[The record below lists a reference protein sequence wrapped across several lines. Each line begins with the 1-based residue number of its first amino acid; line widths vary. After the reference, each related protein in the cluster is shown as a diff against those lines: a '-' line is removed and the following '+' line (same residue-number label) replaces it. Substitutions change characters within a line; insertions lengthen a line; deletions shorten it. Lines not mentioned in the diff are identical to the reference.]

1 MRLSFERKNA
11 MKQTSGLKIKVN
23 MEKSKVT
30 FTEALYT
37 GFALGMLFCGMLLMM
52 NIAEDFLSA
61 KVFPAV
67 FAFALPIVTLATSAA
82 FSASFLLYVFP
93 FAAMLIIIIAFSS
106 ETANGAIGFYNH
118 ILEMW
123 GRKAGRIVPLAE
135 LIKPVE
141 SCDIVAFSTLAVSV
155 VLLAFVLSRKSRLAI
170 CLSAF
175 PIAAFALLCLS
186 DGSNKIGFSLT
197 VTGAVMLILSAR
209 TQSVKNYGE
218 LFRRVAAVAG
228 CLAVLCVSLLPS
240 GNVGFLIQAK
250 ASIADKIENLR
261 YGKNVL
267 PQGDFFEIGNFEPS
281 TDARLE
287 VVMSKPDSYYL
298 RGFVGTEYNG
308 NGWNETKS
316 ESLYEYSDLF
326 YWLHQSGFYGQTQ
339 LAAVADTVGWN
350 ETENRIIIRNINAS
364 RKYIYAP
371 YEAKSVVDMSYEAQ
385 IGDEGFKSS
394 GFSGCNGYTL
404 TAATNQVKRY
414 TTIAAELYENER
426 SGNAETEK
434 YLKNEAH
441 YNSFVYENF
450 TDIPEGTRA
459 LLENLFGKYTTEN
472 SHMEYGEAK
481 QRILAFLTANMT
493 YSTDAEPVDGDFA
506 ESFLQVMKKGYSV
519 HFATAATLMFRY
531 YGIPARYVE
540 GYLITPEDIK
550 NVIPDSAITLD
561 ESHAHAWVEFYQD
574 GIGWIPFETTPAYL
588 DIMEKAD
595 DLNSIGS
602 KTDKTVLPQEKH
614 DEDENERHIE
624 GSRDMKRQKTKRTVL
639 TVAAVTATF
648 GTFIAAIAVLIFAF
662 LNRKKLMKLKALFA
676 CENSDKAVIGLYGYA
691 ASFIYKD
698 DCSYN
703 TVCFSQKDEAAVEA
717 FEIYEKARFGAQAV
731 SDNERAVIKKFA
743 DEAVK
748 EFCNSRSR
756 WQRFLDKRIRYL
768 Y

>member
-1 MRLSFERKNA
+1 

-23 MEKSKVT
+23 IKKSKAT
-30 FTEALYT
+30 FTEALYM
-37 GFALGMLFCGMLLMM
+37 GAALGMMLCGMLLMM
-52 NIAEDFLSA
+52 NTMADFLSA
-61 KVFPAV
+61 KVFSAI
-67 FAFALPIVTLATSAA
+67 FAFVLPIVTLATSSA
-82 FSASFLLYVFP
+82 FSALFLLYAFP
-93 FAAMLIIIIAFSS
+93 TAAVLIMLIAFSS
-106 ETANGAIGFYNH
+106 ETANGAIVFYNH
-118 ILEMW
+118 ILEIF
-123 GRKAGRIVPLAE
+123 GRNTGRIMPLAE
-135 LIKPVE
+135 PIKPVE
-141 SCDIVAFSTLAVSV
+141 NADIAAFSALAVSV
-155 VLLAFVLSRKSRLAI
+155 ALLAFMLSGKSRLAV
-170 CLSAF
+170 CLSVF
-175 PIAAFALLCLS
+175 PVAAFALLCLS
-186 DGSNKIGFSLT
+186 DGADKIGFSLT
-197 VTGAVMLILSAR
+197 VTGAVMLILSVQ
-209 TQSVKNYGE
+209 TQSAKNYGE
-218 LFRRVAAVAG
+218 FFRRVVAVAV
-228 CLAVLCVSLLPS
+228 CLAVLCVSALPS
-240 GNVGFLIQAK
+240 ENVGFLIQAK
-250 ASIADKIENLR
+250 ASIADKLEDLR

-267 PQGDFFEIGNFEPS
+267 PQGNFSEIGNFEPS
-281 TDARLE
+281 SDARLE

-308 NGWNETKS
+308 NGWSETKS

-339 LAAVADTVGWN
+339 LAAVADTVGRN

-371 YEAKSVVDMSYEAQ
+371 YEAKSVADISYEAQ

-404 TAATNQVKRY
+404 TAASNQVKLY
-414 TTIAAELYENER
+414 TTIAAELYEKEK

-450 TDIPEGTRA
+450 TDIPERTSA
-459 LLENLFGKYTTEN
+459 LLENLLGKYTTEN

-493 YSTDAEPVDGDFA
+493 YSTDAEPTDGDFA
-506 ESFLQVMKKGYSV
+506 ESFLQVTRKGYSV
-519 HFATAATLMFRY
+519 HFATAAALMFRY

-561 ESHAHAWVEFYQD
+561 ESRAHAWVEFYQD
-574 GIGWIPFETTPAYL
+574 GIGWIPFETTPVYL
-588 DIMEKAD
+588 NIMEKAD

-639 TVAAVTATF
+639 TVAAVTAAF
-648 GTFIAAIAVLIFAF
+648 GIFAAAIAALIFAF
-662 LNRKKLMKLKALFA
+662 LNKKKLMKLKALFA
-676 CENSDKAVIGLYGYA
+676 CESSDKAVIGLYGYA
-691 ASFIYKD
+691 AGFIYKD
-698 DCSYN
+698 DCTYN
-703 TVCFSQKDEAAVEA
+703 TVCFSQKDEADAEA

-731 SDNERAVIKKFA
+731 SDNERAVVKRFA

-748 EFCNSRSR
+748 KFCNSRSR